1 MKRVNMAQIA
11 ERAGVSIATVS
22 RALSGHGKVK
32 EETRR
37 RILATAE
44 ELNYRPNS
52 LARGLSRRQTDTI
65 GVILPELVD
74 EFFMDLVQG
83 IEEEAYRANRYI
95 LLSSSHRQRD
105 LVHTS
110 LEFMMSGRVDG
121 VILMASQQIADLQEI
136 VARAQCPIVLLNA
149 PRSLGDCASINVD
162 NYQGAFTVTEHLIQH
177 GYRRI
182 AVLLG
187 PEDNY
192 DSTERFRGFRAAM
205 EKHGIPIPEAF
216 IVPGDFTRTS
226 GFYGFNRLMT
236 QNERPEAVFAE
247 NDMMALGAYE
257 AAARLGLRIPLD
269 VAIAGFDDIRL
280 SRYVRPT
287 LTTVHVPIEE
297 LGRRAVRYLLEALD
311 GQVDPRQPFRQEL
324 TTGIIIRESCGCSP
338 PSPYGM
344 V

>member
-1 MKRVNMAQIA
+1 MAQIA
-11 ERAGVSIATVS
+11 QRAGVSIATVS
-22 RALSGHGKVK
+22 RALSGSGRVR

-37 RILATAE
+37 RILAIAE

-52 LARGLSRRQTDTI
+52 LARGLSRRRTDTI

-105 LVHTS
+105 LVRTS

-121 VILMASQQIADLQEI
+121 VILMASQKIGDLEEL
-136 VARAQCPIVLLNA
+136 VTRSRCPIVLLNA
-149 PRSLGDCASINVD
+149 GSNLARCGIVNID
-162 NYQGAFTVTEHLIQH
+162 NYQGAFAVAEHLIQH
-177 GYRRI
+177 GYRKI

-192 DSTERFRGFRAAM
+192 DSIERFRGFRSAL
-205 EKHGIPIPEAF
+205 EKHGIPLPEPF
-216 IVPGDFTRTS
+216 VVPGDFTRTS
-226 GFYGFNRLMT
+226 GFYGFNRLMS
-236 QNERPEAVFAE
+236 QPEKPEAIFAE
-247 NDMMALGAYE
+247 NDMMALGAYD
-257 AAARLGLRIPLD
+257 AAGRLGLRIPED
-269 VAIAGFDDIRL
+269 VAIVGFDDIRL
-280 SRYVRPT
+280 SRYIRPP

-297 LGRRAVRYLLEALD
+297 LGRRAVRYLIQVIEGEAD
-311 GQVDPRQPFRQEL
+311 HRQPYRQEL
-324 TTGIIIRESCGCSP
+324 TTGLIIRESCGCSP
-338 PSPYGM
+338 TVSYGL